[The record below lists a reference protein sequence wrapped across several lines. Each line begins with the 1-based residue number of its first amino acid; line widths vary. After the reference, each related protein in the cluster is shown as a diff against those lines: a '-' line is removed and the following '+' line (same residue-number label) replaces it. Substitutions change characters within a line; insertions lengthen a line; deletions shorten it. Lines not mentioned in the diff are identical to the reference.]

1 MKFDKLINSL
11 LIEEEELSDRE
22 RRIQALRSAKMEAPH
37 FIDHKYKI
45 EQNQDGTDGVIASF
59 TGAVLRCDYDCGRWI
74 EEEDDDTLFLIM
86 RDGEV
91 VRAPRGFDWHQH
103 AL

>member
-11 LIEEEELSDRE
+11 LKEEKLSDRE
-22 RRIQALRSAKMEAPH
+22 KRIQALRSAKMEAPH
-37 FIDHKYKI
+37 YIDHKYEI
-45 EQNQDGTDGVIASF
+45 EQNQDGTDGVIAAF
-59 TGAVLRCDYDCGRWI
+59 TGAVLICDYDCGDWI
-74 EEEDDDTLFLIM
+74 EEEDGDTVFLIM

-91 VRAPRGFDWHQH
+91 VRAPRGYDWDQH